1 MSAIPARKKEWRSV
15 SAFIDW
21 LNGVVWSSALVYL
34 CLGAGVYFTIRSRAV
49 QIRQIPAIFKQMF
62 TGKSSNEGVS
72 SFQALAISLAGRVGV
87 GNIAGVATAIGFGGP
102 GAVVW
107 MWISALL
114 GASTSYVESTLG
126 QIFKEQDPRTG
137 EYRGGP
143 AFYIEKAYRHT
154 KARGLFKVYGMV
166 FAAVTVIAMSFMLP
180 GIQSNAI
187 SGAVENAWSVPTWGT
202 AIALVIIMGFIVV
215 GGIKRIAHFAS
226 LAVPFMAVI
235 YIIAAIAV
243 TIINADQIVPVFQ
256 LMFNS
261 AFGIDAGP
269 EAAFGGIIGMA
280 VQWGVQRGIYSNEA
294 GQGTGPHAA
303 SAAEV
308 SHPSKQ
314 GLVQA
319 GSVYI
324 DTLFVCSATA
334 FMILST
340 GMYRVFDADETTIIG
355 TGRGQMVEEIAATP
369 GEKWP
374 QAGLDSMIHGF
385 GASFIAIS
393 IFLFALT
400 TIVAYYYMAE
410 TNLVYLLGKVKNTF
424 VLAVGKRVLQ
434 LLILI
439 AVAVGAMST
448 AGSAWAL
455 GDIGVG
461 LMAWLNIVGILILQ
475 QPAFKLLRDFE
486 RQTKH
491 GLDPVF
497 EPEKVGVRNADF
509 WDQRVA
515 RLKAGEAVPE
525 G

>member
-1 MSAIPARKKEWRSV
+1 M
-15 SAFIDW
+15 
-21 LNGVVWSSALVYL
+21 
-34 CLGAGVYFTIRSRAV
+34 
-49 QIRQIPAIFKQMF
+49 
-62 TGKSSNEGVS
+62 
-72 SFQALAISLAGRVGV
+72 
-87 GNIAGVATAIGFGGP
+87 
-102 GAVVW
+102 
-107 MWISALL
+107 
-114 GASTSYVESTLG
+114 
-126 QIFKEQDPRTG
+126 
-137 EYRGGP
+137 
-143 AFYIEKAYRHT
+143 
-154 KARGLFKVYGMV
+154 
-166 FAAVTVIAMSFMLP
+166 
-180 GIQSNAI
+180 
-187 SGAVENAWSVPTWGT
+187 
-202 AIALVIIMGFIVV
+202 
-215 GGIKRIAHFAS
+215 
-226 LAVPFMAVI
+226 
-235 YIIAAIAV
+235 

-355 TGRGQMVEEIAATP
+355 TGRGQMAEEIAATP

-410 TNLVYLLGKVKNTF
+410 TNLVYLLGKAKNTF

-461 LMAWLNIVGILILQ
+461 LMAWLNIIGILILQ

-486 RQTKH
+486 RQTKL

-497 EPEKVGVRNADF
+497 EPEKIGVRNADF

-515 RLKAGEAVPE
+515 RLKAGEAVPK

>member
-1 MSAIPARKKEWRSV
+1 V

-49 QIRQIPAIFKQMF
+49 QIRQIPAIFTQMF
-62 TGKSSNEGVS
+62 RGKSSNEGVS

-126 QIFKEQDPRTG
+126 QVFKEQDPRTG

-154 KARGLFKVYGMV
+154 KAKGLFKVYGMV
-166 FAAVTVIAMSFMLP
+166 FAAVTVLAMSFMLP

-187 SGAVENAWSVPTWGT
+187 SGAIENAWNVPTWAT
-202 AIALVIIMGFIVV
+202 AIALVIIMGFIVI

-226 LAVPFMAVI
+226 MAVPFMAVI

-243 TIINADQIVPVFQ
+243 TFINADQIVPVFE
-256 LMFNS
+256 LMFRS
-261 AFGIDAGP
+261 AFGMDAGQ
-269 EAAFGGIIGMA
+269 EAAFGGIIGIA

-340 GMYRVFDADETTIIG
+340 GMYRVFDADGETIIG
-355 TGRGQMVEEIAATP
+355 TGRGQMVEAIAATP

-385 GASFIAIS
+385 GAGFIAIS

-400 TIVAYYYMAE
+400 TMVAYYYMAE
-410 TNLVYLLGKVKNTF
+410 TNLVHLLGRARNTV
-424 VLAVGKRVLQ
+424 VLAIGKRVLQ
-434 LLILI
+434 LLILV
-439 AVAVGAMST
+439 AVAVGAISASGST
-448 AGSAWAL
+448 WAL

-461 LMAWLNIVGILILQ
+461 LMAWLNIIGILILQ

-486 RQTKH
+486 RQMKL

-497 EPEKVGVRNADF
+497 EPEKIGVRNADF

-515 RLKAGEAVPE
+515 RLKAGDAVPE

>member
-1 MSAIPARKKEWRSV
+1 MSAVLE
-15 SAFIDW
+15 W
-21 LNGVVWSSALVYL
+21 LNDIIWSSALVYL

-49 QIRQIPAIFKQMF
+49 QIRQIKAIFVQMF
-62 TGKSSNEGVS
+62 RGKSSNEGVS

-154 KARGLFKVYGMV
+154 KAKGLFKVYGMV
-166 FAAVTVIAMSFMLP
+166 FAAVTVVAMSFMLP

-187 SGAVENAWSVPTWGT
+187 SGAVENAWNVPTWAT
-202 AIALVIIMGFIVV
+202 AIALVIIMGFIVI

-243 TIINADQIVPVFQ
+243 TFINAEQIIPVFE
-256 LMFNS
+256 LMFKS
-261 AFGIDAGP
+261 AFGIDAGQ
-269 EAAFGGIIGMA
+269 EAAFGGVIGMA

-340 GMYRVFDADETTIIG
+340 GMYRVFDADGETIIG
-355 TGRGQMVEEIAATP
+355 TGRGQMVEAIATTP

-374 QAGLDSMIHGF
+374 QAGLDTMLSGF
-385 GASFIAIS
+385 GAGFIAIS

-400 TIVAYYYMAE
+400 TMVAYYYMAE
-410 TNLVYLLGKVKNTF
+410 TNLVYLLGKARNTM
-424 VLAVGKRVLQ
+424 VLAVGKRILQ
-434 LLILI
+434 LLILV
-439 AVAVGAMST
+439 AVAVGAMS
-448 AGSAWAL
+448 ASGSAWAL

-461 LMAWLNIVGILILQ
+461 LMAWLNIIGILILQ

-486 RQTKH
+486 RQKKQ

-497 EPEKVGVRNADF
+497 DPNSLNVRNAEF
-509 WDQRVA
+509 WEK
-515 RLKAGEAVPE
+515 RLAGDKAGAEVPQ